1 MKGSTWDPC
10 KKGSTW
16 DYHKIKDQIGIHENK
31 KELINLGSIQ
41 MKNKRVSL

>member
-10 KKGSTW
+10 KKRTTW

-31 KELINLGSIQ
+31 K
-41 MKNKRVSL
+41 